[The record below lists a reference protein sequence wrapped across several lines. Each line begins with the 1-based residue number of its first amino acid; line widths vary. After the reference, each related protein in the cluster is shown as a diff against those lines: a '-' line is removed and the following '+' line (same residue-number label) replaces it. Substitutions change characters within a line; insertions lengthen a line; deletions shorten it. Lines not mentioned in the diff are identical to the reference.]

1 MELYHSQ
8 GIIFKTIK
16 YGESSI
22 ICDIYTREK
31 GLKSFI
37 VSGVRSQKAG
47 GKAAIYRHLNVVDI
61 VAYNQEGDRLA
72 RIKEISLGHHFLQ
85 INADVIISSVAIFM
99 LEICRNS
106 IREREPNPELFDFLM
121 SWMYF
126 LDTQKPFHPATHLL
140 FMVEFSAAL
149 GFGPMRNFQASR
161 PYFSLIEGCYDHFAA
176 STPHVLDEEESQDLY
191 ILQGVTREGL
201 HDFRMSKIK
210 RDKLTENL
218 LMYFKLHLPSFK
230 TIQSIDVLKAVL

>member
-8 GIIFKTIK
+8 GIVFRVLK

-47 GKAAIYRHLNVVDI
+47 GRAAIYRHLNVVDI
-61 VAYNQEGDRLA
+61 VAYNQDGDRLA

-99 LEICRNS
+99 LELCRNS
-106 IREREPNPELFDFLM
+106 IREREPNPELFDFLL
-121 SWMYF
+121 SWMHF
-126 LDTQKPFHPATHLL
+126 LDLQKPFHPATHLL
-140 FMVEFSAAL
+140 FMIEFSAAM
-149 GFGPMRNFQASR
+149 GFGPMRNFHTSR
-161 PYFSLIEGCYDHFAA
+161 PYFSLIEGCYDHFSA
-176 STPHVLDEEESQDLY
+176 STPHVLDGDESEDLY
-191 ILQGVTREGL
+191 SLLGISRENL
-201 HDFRMSKIK
+201 NSFRMPKIK

-218 LMYFKLHLPSFK
+218 LMYYKLHLPSFK
-230 TIQSIDVLKAVL
+230 TVQSIDVLKAVL